1 MQRGVGNE
9 GTVWS
14 ASVPDG
20 STGAWRL
27 LFDATRMNPSHADNR
42 GLGFQLRCLLQKKR
56 RR

>member
-20 STGAWRL
+20 STNAWRL
-27 LFDATRMNPSHADNR
+27 LFSATAMNPSTASNR
-42 GLGFQLRCLLQKKR
+42 GSGYQLRCLSE
-56 RR
+56 